1 MLEKATNFSRD
12 FIMIRSFCVISLTA
26 ALFTLNGCATYTD
39 LPAGTRKAIADRS
52 ADASAVVERE
62 MVAVPTVPAD
72 PPPSADYVI
81 GTNDVLL
88 VNINGKQEFLVSP
101 AGNTN
106 SKVQGSRVDGNG
118 RVNLPLVGPVQVAG
132 LTLSQ
137 AQAHIQEALRKYLA
151 NPWVVVEV
159 AEYRSQPLYLLG
171 QFRSSGT
178 YYMDRPLTL
187 VQGIALGN
195 GFDGGA
201 NLRGARLNRDRK
213 IVPVDVYDL
222 LTKGDAGQNVW
233 LKGGDTIYIPDNKT
247 QQVFIFG
254 AVKKPGPVPMP
265 TSGLNLAQAIA
276 SAELREIGYDFRHV
290 RIIRSLS
297 TTRGELLVV
306 DFDQVLRGESL
317 PIQLQEGDIV
327 YVPKSALGNWNDAIN
342 EMLPSLQA
350 ISALLQPFVQV
361 KFLTDN

>member
-1 MLEKATNFSRD
+1 M
-12 FIMIRSFCVISLTA
+12 MRSFYVMSLLA
-26 ALFTLNGCATYTD
+26 CCLFVSGCATYSD
-39 LPAGTRKAIADRS
+39 LPAGTHKSIVDQS
-52 ADASAVVERE
+52 ADASAAVVERE
-62 MVAVPTVPAD
+62 SVAVPTVPAD
-72 PPPSADYVI
+72 PPPSTDYVI
-81 GTNDVLL
+81 GANDVLFI
-88 VNINGKQEFLVSP
+88 NISGKPEFIVTS
-101 AGNTN
+101 GNSS

-118 RVNLPLVGPVQVAG
+118 RVSLPLVGPVQVAG

-137 AQAHIQEALRKYLA
+137 AQAHIQEALRKYL
-151 NPWVVVEV
+151 NDPWVVVEV
-159 AEYRSQPLYLLG
+159 AEYKSQPLYLLG
-171 QFRSSGT
+171 QFRAAGT

-187 VQGIALGN
+187 VQGVALGS
-195 GFDGGA
+195 GFDAAA
-201 NLRGARLNRDRK
+201 NLRGARLTRDRK

-222 LTKGDAGQNVW
+222 LTRGETGQNVW
-233 LKGGDTIYIPDNKT
+233 LKAGDTIYIPDNKT

-306 DFDQVLRGESL
+306 DFDQVLRGDAL

-342 EMLPSLQA
+342 EILPSLQA
-350 ISALLQPFVQV
+350 ISAILQPFVQV
-361 KFLTDN
+361 KFLSQH